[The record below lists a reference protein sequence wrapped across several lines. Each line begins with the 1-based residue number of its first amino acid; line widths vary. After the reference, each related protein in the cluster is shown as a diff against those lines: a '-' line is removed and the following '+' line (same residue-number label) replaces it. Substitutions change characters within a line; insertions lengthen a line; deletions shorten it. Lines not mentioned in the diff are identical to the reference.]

1 MNRITLQI
9 QNQWEQ
15 KSLQKSNQ
23 SFPTFKQSKGT
34 NVMQTNQN
42 QSPKT
47 FGSKYPMLVEM
58 EFKKAQV
65 QQIAKSKFAPLNVQQ
80 INQLVRKTNQFIK
93 KELVEDKPEDKP
105 DVHLSVSQVNVSIN
119 KQRPQSHFPKLLN
132 TTPMQ
137 YQTNQMRPKSS
148 LEKMT
153 SIQ

>member
-9 QNQWEQ
+9 HNQWEQ

-23 SFPTFKQSKGT
+23 SFPAFKQNKGA
-34 NVMQTNQN
+34 NLQQTNQN
-42 QSPKT
+42 KSPKT
-47 FGSKYPMLVEM
+47 FGSKYPLLVEM
-58 EFKKAQV
+58 EFKKTQV
-65 QQIAKSKFAPLNVQQ
+65 QYIARSKFAPLSMQQ
-80 INQLVRKTNQFIK
+80 INQLVLKTNQFSK
-93 KELVEDKPEDKP
+93 KEIVEEKPEDKP
-105 DVHLSVSQVNVSIN
+105 DVHLGVPRVNININ

-137 YQTNQMRPKSS
+137 YQTNLMRPKSS